1 MNIFDIVIA
10 VILIFTFV
18 RGFMKGF
25 FVEIAS
31 LIALIGG
38 IYGAIYFSYFAADI
52 LKRYVDWSE
61 NYITLTA
68 FAVTFIAIVIAVSS
82 LGKVFT
88 KMANFVA
95 LGMVNKILGGVF
107 ALLKSAVILSVI
119 FVFIARLNN
128 IIHFIEKE
136 TLETSVLYTPVK
148 KIVPTIFPKIV
159 KEIDEK
165 KNTLQ

>member
-1 MNIFDIVIA
+1 MNIFDIVIV
-10 VILIFTFV
+10 VILIFAFV

-38 IYGAIYFSYFAADI
+38 IYGAIYFSYFASDI
-52 LKRYVDWSE
+52 LKEYLEWSE

-68 FAVTFIAIVIAVSS
+68 FAVTFIVIVVAVSS

-95 LGMVNKILGGVF
+95 LGMINKLLGGVF
-107 ALLKSAVILSVI
+107 ALLKSVLILSVV
-119 FVFIARLNN
+119 FVFFARLNDV
-128 IIHFIEKE
+128 IRFVEKE
-136 TLETSVLYTPVK
+136 TLETSVLYAPVK
-148 KIVPTIFPKIV
+148 KIVPTLFPNIIE
-159 KEIDEK
+159 EIKEK
-165 KNTLQ
+165 KNELQ

>member
-10 VILIFTFV
+10 VILIFAFV

-52 LKRYVDWSE
+52 LKGYVDWSE

-136 TLETSVLYTPVK
+136 TLETSILYTPVK
-148 KIVPTIFPKIV
+148 KIVPTIFPKIM

>member
-10 VILIFTFV
+10 VILIFAFV

-136 TLETSVLYTPVK
+136 TLETSVLYTPVM
-148 KIVPTIFPKIV
+148 KIVPTIFPKIM

>member
-1 MNIFDIVIA
+1 
-10 VILIFTFV
+10 
-18 RGFMKGF
+18 
-25 FVEIAS
+25 
-31 LIALIGG
+31 
-38 IYGAIYFSYFAADI
+38 
-52 LKRYVDWSE
+52 
-61 NYITLTA
+61 
-68 FAVTFIAIVIAVSS
+68 
-82 LGKVFT
+82 
-88 KMANFVA
+88 MANFVA
-95 LGMVNKILGGVF
+95 LGMVNKILGGIF

-148 KIVPTIFPKIV
+148 KIVPTTFPKIV

>member
-10 VILIFTFV
+10 VILIFAFV

-52 LKRYVDWSE
+52 LKIYVDWSE

-95 LGMVNKILGGVF
+95 LGMVNKILGGIF

>member
-10 VILIFTFV
+10 VILIFAFV